1 MRLAPKQ
8 HQIFHDHINNKDASV
23 NGNHVEQQGNFTQ
36 NKTSQKAA
44 LCDSE
49 SKGRQSSK
57 SQLALPGESYKVD
70 NISPTR
76 SITPGGDSGIEKTP
90 TISSPKCVKYSL
102 SPVMEKNQQSKLIY
116 QQHDSKRRQRNLSEK
131 ANFPTSLNQK
141 KNRVA
146 SPSSSLRRDNALSGQ
161 KVLARRDRYYYIAT
175 VKESYSDRVGMKEVV
190 TVVFDHNQVEST
202 FLDPWKGKKID
213 LISSSVPS
221 VDFVNVDSRVCVQP
235 IEGNVTYCIGTVI
248 SIKGNSYEVVLDDVG
263 ETLSNGCRVKT
274 VWKKCSDLRLLRRP
288 GDIAASYH
296 QRPPT
301 KRDSGS
307 YDDDAF
313 DSDENS
319 EAIDGRID
327 NDEDDEQTD
336 SAPSEDELK
345 EWQCYSIHGNE
356 QIRPHSVI
364 PGSEGRCI
372 TTPSPSRTIDDPD
385 FNCSNGCIVG
395 GSRLNKRAQSTG
407 GVQYKKGDVVI
418 TPMGVRKKFNGK
430 QWRRLC
436 SKEGCYKESQ
446 RRGYCSRHLTQHGDS
461 IKGTPKKDP
470 FSGDPIQR
478 PLSAN
483 DSNSVTDTSSI
494 CDRAPSD
501 DDYNEMNDT
510 EAASLLLSLSNSRCN
525 TPFESPLSSAKS
537 TSHFPFP
544 PSNLSPNAP
553 VTPVSNTWQTMI
565 KKCNSTASSNSNNHN
580 LNAVSLT
587 GNNHNNS
594 NHDGSN
600 STTTRPSSAVE
611 LLTPSPSSSQRITVS
626 APTTPITAISSKSEL
641 TSPSL
646 SSQNRHDNRQFQRN
660 VVNLSPKHDYDDNN
674 VKNHQGAFK
683 TIYNVSSSSP
693 RGKKRKSDID
703 EKNMFNN
710 SRHGS
715 ESIVSRSPTTN
726 KDTSHVRFSQ
736 HLNNP
741 HERST
746 EQFLHASYHEI
757 SKKDHSNINQQSL
770 VAVDSKHVD
779 DATIYAPNTDNSV
792 KEIKISPRYSSK
804 LHKLL
809 AYQLYNDITY

>member
-1 MRLAPKQ
+1 MSR
-8 HQIFHDHINNKDASV
+8 
-23 NGNHVEQQGNFTQ
+23 
-36 NKTSQKAA
+36 
-44 LCDSE
+44 
-49 SKGRQSSK
+49 
-57 SQLALPGESYKVD
+57 LALPEESYKVD
-70 NISPTR
+70 NVSPTR

-90 TISSPKCVKYSL
+90 TISSPKRVKYSP
-102 SPVMEKNQQSKLIY
+102 SSVVEKIPQSKLIY
-116 QQHDSKRRQRNLSEK
+116 QQYDNKRCQRSLSEK
-131 ANFPTSLNQK
+131 APTSFNQK

-146 SPSSSLRRDNALSGQ
+146 SPSSSLRRDNALCGQ

-190 TVVFDHNQVEST
+190 TVIFDHNQVEST
-202 FLDPWKGKKID
+202 FLDPWKGNKID
-213 LISSSVPS
+213 LISSSIPS

-288 GDIAASYH
+288 GEIASSCH
-296 QRPPT
+296 QRLPT

-313 DSDENS
+313 DSDENNGIVDS
-319 EAIDGRID
+319 RID

-345 EWQCYSIHGNE
+345 EWQCYSVQGNE
-356 QIRPHSVI
+356 QSRPHSVI

-372 TTPSPSRTIDDPD
+372 ATPSPTHNIDDSD
-385 FNCSNGCIVG
+385 FNCSNSCIVG

-470 FSGDPIQR
+470 FNGDSIQR

-483 DSNSVTDTSSI
+483 DSNSITDTSSA

-501 DDYNEMNDT
+501 DDYSEMNDT

-553 VTPVSNTWQTMI
+553 STPFSNTWQTMI
-565 KKCNSTASSNSNNHN
+565 KKSNNAVGNTNNSHN
-580 LNAVSLT
+580 PNSAIIGS
-587 GNNHNNS
+587 NNHNNS

-600 STTTRPSSAVE
+600 SITTRPSSAVE
-611 LLTPSPSSSQRITVS
+611 LTPSSSTSQRITLS
-626 APTTPITAISSKSEL
+626 APSTPITAIISSKSEVS
-641 TSPSL
+641 SPS
-646 SSQNRHDNRQFQRN
+646 SSNQNRHDNRQLHGN
-660 VVNLSPKHDYDDNN
+660 VVNLSPKLDYDDNIT
-674 VKNHQGAFK
+674 KDHQGAFK
-683 TIYNVSSSSP
+683 IINNVNSSSP
-693 RGKKRKSDID
+693 RGKKRKSDLV
-703 EKNMFNN
+703 EKNMINN
-710 SRHGS
+710 SRYDS
-715 ESIVSRSPTTN
+715 ESIVN
-726 KDTSHVRFSQ
+726 KDTSHLRLSRYPNNHHEYSTD
-736 HLNNP
+736 HL
-741 HERST
+741 
-746 EQFLHASYHEI
+746 LHANSVNYHEI
-757 SKKDHSNINQQSL
+757 SNKDHSNANQQSII
-770 VAVDSKHVD
+770 AMDSKHVED
-779 DATIYAPNTDNSV
+779 RAKHFSTADNSI
-792 KEIKISPRYSSK
+792 KEIKTSPRYSIV
-804 LHKLL
+804 
-809 AYQLYNDITY
+809 N